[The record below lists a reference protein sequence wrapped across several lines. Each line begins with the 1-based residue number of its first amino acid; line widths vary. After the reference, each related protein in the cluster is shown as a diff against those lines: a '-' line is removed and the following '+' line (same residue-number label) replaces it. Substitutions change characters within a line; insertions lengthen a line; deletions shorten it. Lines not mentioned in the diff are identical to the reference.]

1 MPAPGKK
8 NPAPFQR
15 HRAKGKIA
23 MNQLNDAAA
32 VCKPPRRGEKLRC
45 PICER
50 KFERRARQQIY
61 CSVRCQDRSRKRT
74 RKAFLGQDTG
84 APCNPQ
90 KIARENNALRGPKT
104 ESSVFANAPL
114 NILGGGSWRWPNTPQ
129 IAGKTW
135 KKLVRAEVG
144 GAS

>member
-1 MPAPGKK
+1 MA
-8 NPAPFQR
+8 NILQR
-15 HRAKGKIA
+15 AESRKHLEIERPLTNKEIQVERRIA
-23 MNQLNDAAA
+23 
-32 VCKPPRRGEKLRC
+32 PRRGEKLRC

-61 CSVRCQDRSRKRT
+61 CSARCQDRGRKRT
-74 RKAFLGQDTG
+74 RKALLGQDTG
-84 APCNPQ
+84 APCNLQ

-129 IAGKTW
+129 IDGKTW